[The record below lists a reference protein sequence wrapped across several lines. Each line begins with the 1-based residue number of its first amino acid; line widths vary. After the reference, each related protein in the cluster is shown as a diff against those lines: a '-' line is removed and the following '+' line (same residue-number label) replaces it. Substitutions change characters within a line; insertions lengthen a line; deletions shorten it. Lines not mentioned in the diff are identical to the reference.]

1 VIPIAN
7 MNLPGG
13 KTRRD
18 DGKTR
23 RVLFGGLYYTF
34 FANGFTALVISAVL
48 PHVIETY
55 GLSYEMA
62 GTILSLIAV
71 GNLVA
76 TYLSGFLADRF
87 GLKAT
92 IVVLSTFVGVGY
104 LGLLLTSSKLL
115 LCVFAVMIGLTRGA
129 ISNVNNYVINNESSG
144 KPKYLNY
151 LHTFYAVGAFL
162 SPLFISLLMTVLDS
176 WKAAVA
182 GSLAIAFSIVGV
194 YSVLPIGNKRTVGRQ
209 EEQAHASCQGQDPRH
224 APVMSRGGNTDSG
237 GMIENGD
244 GDPASGRRTRT
255 KLGVVFYLSC
265 VVLFFYVGAENAING
280 WLVTYLTSENLV
292 STAFAQALLSG
303 VWLIMIAGRLI
314 CAALSERV
322 PKTLIVF
329 VCSLGAT
336 ATFSVFLI
344 SSSPLIITI
353 SLVGVGFFLSPLY
366 PTIISV
372 CGDAL
377 SGRAGLMGT
386 FLSVGGL
393 GKIVVPYVV
402 GAAADRWSMTWGMWT
417 ILISLV
423 LVVVFALLVSRSRV
437 KQPSIPTVLS
447 SDK

>member
-1 VIPIAN
+1 MSRIS
-7 MNLPGG
+7 G
-13 KTRRD
+13 K
-18 DGKTR
+18 K
-23 RVLFGGLYYTF
+23 LFGGLYYTF

-76 TYLSGFLADRF
+76 TYVSGFLAGRF
-87 GLKAT
+87 GLKTT
-92 IVVLSTFVGVGY
+92 IVVLSAFVGVGY

-115 LCVFAVMIGLTRGA
+115 LCVFAVMIGITRGA

-144 KPKYLNY
+144 KPKFLNY

-182 GSLAIAFSIVGV
+182 GSLAIAFSIVVV
-194 YSVLPIGNKRTVGRQ
+194 YQVLPISNQRTVVKKAAGAR
-209 EEQAHASCQGQDPRH
+209 
-224 APVMSRGGNTDSG
+224 PVARVKP
-237 GMIENGD
+237 GM
-244 GDPASGRRTRT
+244 
-255 KLGVVFYLSC
+255 VFYLSC

-292 STAFAQALLSG
+292 STTLAQALLSG
-303 VWLIMIAGRLI
+303 VWLVMIAGRLI

-336 ATFSVFLI
+336 AAFCVFLV
-344 SSSPLIITI
+344 SSNPLIITI

-372 CGDAL
+372 CGDIL
-377 SGRAGLMGT
+377 SGRPGLMGT
-386 FLSVGGL
+386 FLSIGGL
-393 GKIVVPYVV
+393 GKIVIPYVV
-402 GAAADRWSMTWGMWT
+402 GAVADRYSMTSGMWT
-417 ILISLV
+417 ILISLI
-423 LVVVFALLVSRSRV
+423 LVVVVALWTGSADRSMRESFFEV
-437 KQPSIPTVLS
+437 DVT
-447 SDK
+447 

>member
-1 VIPIAN
+1 MSPISS
-7 MNLPGG
+7 
-13 KTRRD
+13 K
-18 DGKTR
+18 K
-23 RVLFGGLYYTF
+23 LFGGLYYTF

-48 PHVIETY
+48 PSVIDTY

-76 TYLSGFLADRF
+76 TYVSGFLADRF

-115 LCVFAVMIGLTRGA
+115 LCVFAVMIGITRGA
-129 ISNVNNYVINNESSG
+129 ISNINNYVINNESNG
-144 KPKYLNY
+144 KPKFLNY

-162 SPLFISLLMTVLDS
+162 SPLFISLLMSVLDS

-182 GSLAIAFSIVGV
+182 GSLVIAFSIVAV
-194 YSVLPIGNKRTVGRQ
+194 YQVIPISNQRAVAAKKKETSSVIPS
-209 EEQAHASCQGQDPRH
+209 QAGSLSQVDAGS
-224 APVMSRGGNTDSG
+224 ARG
-237 GMIENGD
+237 
-244 GDPASGRRTRT
+244 GDPASGRMSGGSDKVTGRFSRLAEGRSGRTRT
-255 KLGVVFYLSC
+255 THGMVFYLSC

-292 STAFAQALLSG
+292 STGVAQALLSG

-314 CAALSERV
+314 CAALSEKV
-322 PKTLIVF
+322 SKTLIVF

-344 SSSPLIITI
+344 STNPLIITI

-372 CGDAL
+372 CGNIL

-386 FLSVGGL
+386 FLSIGGL

-402 GAAADRWSMTWGMWT
+402 GAVADRVSMTSGMWT
-417 ILISLV
+417 ILIALV
-423 LVVVFALLVSRSRV
+423 LVVVFALLVGRAS
-437 KQPSIPTVLS
+437 QTVRRTTAVILE
-447 SDK
+447 